1 MSAKGLCPRV
11 HRDGAHERNSP
22 MGTTGSP
29 ATGLSRRRG
38 CPGAAGLPGHNGI
51 VRDRLSVARSPAD
64 SGPGRARHAPAGPD
78 MPQPGRTC
86 PNRAGH
92 LDAPRT
98 YVPAS
103 WTMWFLDHV
112 VWQAHVGHRPRADR
126 PASSSRGATGVLRTS
141 PDGRGRI
148 EVSVST
154 WEDWRWSV

>member
-1 MSAKGLCPRV
+1 M
-11 HRDGAHERNSP
+11 
-22 MGTTGSP
+22 
-29 ATGLSRRRG
+29 SRRS
-38 CPGAAGLPGHNGI
+38 GI
-51 VRDRLSVARSPAD
+51 ARAQRDRPGSSERSEI
-64 SGPGRARHAPAGPD
+64 SGRFRPRPG
-78 MPQPGRTC
+78 QTC

-148 EVSVST
+148 
-154 WEDWRWSV
+154 